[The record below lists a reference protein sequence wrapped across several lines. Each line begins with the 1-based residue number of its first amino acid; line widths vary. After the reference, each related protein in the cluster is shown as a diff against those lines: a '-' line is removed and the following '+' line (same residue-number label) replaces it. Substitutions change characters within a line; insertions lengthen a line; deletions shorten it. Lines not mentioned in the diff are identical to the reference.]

1 MNQPLRFLLAGAV
14 ALTCAQL
21 HASDADDRG
30 WTRPE
35 QPFRIYG
42 DTWYVGTHGLSA
54 ILITSPQGHVLI
66 DGTLPE
72 NAKLVEQ
79 NIRALGFRLG
89 DVKAILNSHAHADH
103 AGAIAALAAA
113 SGAPVYASH
122 YGAEELKAGGDYAED
137 PQNGE
142 APHFPKVAKVNEVP
156 DGGTVKVG
164 DIVVTAHY
172 TPGHT
177 PGATTWTWRSCDKQ
191 RCLDVVYAD
200 SITAFTNGVYRYSDP
215 AHPERVT
222 GFRETFD
229 IVGALPCEV
238 LVTTHP
244 DMSDF
249 LERAAAHRAGKQPDP
264 LFDRN
269 ACKALAQ
276 SSVVKFE
283 EKLKEERAARKP

>member
-1 MNQPLRFLLAGAV
+1 MKHPLHLFFAAAAALA
-14 ALTCAQL
+14 CASI
-21 HASDADDRG
+21 HAAAADDRG

-66 DGTLPE
+66 DGTMPE
-72 NAKLVEQ
+72 NARLVEQ
-79 NIRALGFRLG
+79 NIRSLGFRIG
-89 DVKAILNSHAHADH
+89 DVKAILNSHAHFDH

-113 SGAPVYASH
+113 SGAPVYASR
-122 YGAEELKAGGDYAED
+122 YGAEELMAGGDYAED

-142 APHFPKVAKVNEVP
+142 APHFPKVAKVSVVA

-177 PGATTWTWRSCDKQ
+177 PGATTWTWRSCEKD

-215 AHPERVT
+215 AHPERVS
-222 GFRETFD
+222 GFRKTFD
-229 IVGALPCEV
+229 IVAALPCDV
-238 LVTTHP
+238 LITTHP

-249 LERAAAHRAGKQPDP
+249 LDRAAAHRAGKQPDP
-264 LFDRN
+264 MIDRQ

-283 EKLKEERAARKP
+283 AKLKEERAAKP

>member
-1 MNQPLRFLLAGAV
+1 MKIPLRLLLAGAV
-14 ALTCAQL
+14 ALACAQL
-21 HASDADDRG
+21 HAADNRD
-30 WTRPE
+30 WTTPV

-42 DTWYVGTHGLSA
+42 DTWYVGTQGLSA
-54 ILITSPQGHVLI
+54 ILITSPKGHVLI

-79 NIRALGFRLG
+79 NIRTLGFRIG
-89 DVKAILNSHAHADH
+89 DVKAILNSHAHFDH

-122 YGAEELKAGGDYAED
+122 YGAQELKAGGDYAED

-142 APHFPKVAKVNEVP
+142 APHFPKLAKVDEVP

-164 DIVVTAHY
+164 DTVVTAHY

-177 PGATTWTWRSCDKQ
+177 PGATTWTWRSCEKE
-191 RCLDVVYAD
+191 RCMDMVYAD
-200 SITAFTNGVYRYSDP
+200 SISAFTNGVYRYSDP

-222 GFRETFD
+222 GFRKTFE
-229 IVGALPCEV
+229 IVAALPCDV
-238 LVTTHP
+238 LITTHP
-244 DMSDF
+244 DVSDI
-249 LERAAAHRAGKQPDP
+249 LGRAAAHRAGQQPDP

-276 SSVVKFE
+276 SSSVKFDA
-283 EKLKEERAARKP
+283 KLKEERAAKP